1 MSRLIKVLAVVGVMM
16 ALTSCTE
23 AQFDCMLGNN
33 AGCVAAGLGY

>member
-1 MSRLIKVLAVVGVMM
+1 MSRLIKVLAVVGAMM